1 VQILGQYGMKRRIEW
16 SALLLFVL
24 GLCSL
29 AAPHKMVH
37 ATVHHRPVPSSGSTS
52 RTQRPSGR
60 SARGGLRTEMD
71 EHGLKA
77 DVASQGVRPRETQSA
92 VVAVD
97 AAVVAP
103 RFLIAP
109 SFARG
114 ELPPTGDDFTA
125 VSYDVLPSRGRAP
138 PTL

>member
-1 VQILGQYGMKRRIEW
+1 MKRRLEW

-24 GLCSL
+24 GLCSM
-29 AAPHKMVH
+29 AAPHRMVD
-37 ATVHHRPVPSSGSTS
+37 AAVHHRPMPSSGSTS
-52 RTQRPSGR
+52 RTQRPGGR

-71 EHGLKA
+71 EHGLNA
-77 DVASQGVRPRETQSA
+77 NVASQGVRPRETRSV

-109 SFARG
+109 SSARG

-125 VSYDVLPSRGRAP
+125 VSYDALPSRGRAP

>member
-1 VQILGQYGMKRRIEW
+1 MKQRIEW

-77 DVASQGVRPRETQSA
+77 NVASQGVRPRETQWA

-97 AAVVAP
+97 AAVVTP
-103 RFLIAP
+103 PFLIAP
-109 SFARG
+109 LLARA